1 MDGLRSPDVRSLL
14 DFLDAVESVSAE
26 DDSVLITTVLDGL
39 SRLIPSDTVWWA
51 DCDYERHRNRM
62 LSSDRRVGVAYEA
75 LQDRWWELY
84 GQHPILTHRDRSGDY
99 RALTLSDFA
108 GRSSLRRLELYAEFF
123 HPFGIEYS
131 LSVRIEV
138 GPGHAVDVG
147 CTRSRG
153 DFTWRDR
160 ALIDLVRPTLTQV
173 LQARAPRAPHL
184 EDFGLSERE
193 QEVLRLV
200 ADGLSN
206 AAIASALVIAPGT
219 VKKHLDN
226 IYGKLGVDNRTQ
238 AARALLS
245 PGEAE

>member
-26 DDSVLITTVLDGL
+26 DDSALTTTVLDGL
-39 SRLIPSDTVWWA
+39 SQLVPSDTVWWA

-62 LSSDRRVGVAYEA
+62 LSSDRRVGAAYEA

-108 GRSSLRRLELYAEFF
+108 GRSSLRRLELYVEFF

-131 LSVRIEV
+131 LSVRVEV
-138 GPGHAVDVG
+138 VPGHAVDVG

-160 ALIDLVRPTLTQV
+160 ALIDLVRPTLAQV
-173 LQARAPRAPHL
+173 LQARAPRASHL

-226 IYGKLGVDNRTQ
+226 IYGKLDVANRTQ

-245 PGEAE
+245 PDEAE